1 METSSYAGP
10 LAARIAERHF
20 NVACGIPA
28 FAYGPGFLAL
38 AHGPHESVR
47 IADVV
52 RDTLT
57 YALLAIRLLP
67 EPTR

>member
-10 LAARIAERHF
+10 LAARIAERQE
-20 NVACGIPA
+20 AM
-28 FAYGPGFLAL
+28 LAI
-38 AHGPHESVR
+38 GRDPHESVR

-57 YALLAIRLLP
+57 HALLAIRLLP